1 MTSDLIEGFKN
12 FKKNAYE
19 RDNPLMP
26 LLVKNGQS
34 PDYFIIS
41 CIDSRTNPG
50 IIFNAQSGTFFA
62 HKAMGAIIRPYKK
75 GTALSAALQFSL
87 KYSQVKTIIIMGHTH
102 CGAIKA
108 LIEKLDDDEI
118 SDFINVAKQGL
129 NRAKNKQS
137 DNVRLERRTEEEI
150 VLLSRDNLKTYPM
163 VKEAL
168 AKNEVDIKCWLFDME
183 KGNIL
188 EYNDKTRSFIVVPLK
203 NSTELRQ

>member
-1 MTSDLIEGFKN
+1 MTSDLIEGFEN
-12 FKKNAYE
+12 FRKNAYE
-19 RDNPLMP
+19 MDNPLMP

-87 KYSQVKTIIIMGHTH
+87 KYTQVKTIIIMGHTH

-129 NRAKNKQS
+129 NRARNKQS
-137 DNVRLERRTEEEI
+137 DNVCLERRTEEEI

-168 AKNEVDIKCWLFDME
+168 AKNEVDIKCWL
-183 KGNIL
+183 
-188 EYNDKTRSFIVVPLK
+188 
-203 NSTELRQ
+203 